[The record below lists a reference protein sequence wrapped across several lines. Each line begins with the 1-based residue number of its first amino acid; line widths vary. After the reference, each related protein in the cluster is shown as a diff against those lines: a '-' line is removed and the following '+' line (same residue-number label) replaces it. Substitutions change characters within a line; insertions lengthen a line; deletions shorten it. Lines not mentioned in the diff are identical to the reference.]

1 MSEVKKTLG
10 EKIYEKK
17 MSLEKIDKKIKN
29 LTIKKSELIKELK
42 ILEME
47 EKTKQYQ
54 LLEISL
60 KESGMTLSSLIET
73 IKEKGGG
80 NNDLRS
86 LPWNYLKVKIALK

>member
-86 LPWNYLKVKIALK
+86 LP

>member
-73 IKEKGGG
+73 IKEKEGE
-80 NNDLRS
+80 
-86 LPWNYLKVKIALK
+86 IMI

>member
-29 LTIKKSELIKELK
+29 LTIKKRELIKELK

-60 KESGMTLSSLIET
+60 KESGMTLSSLIAT
-73 IKEKGGG
+73 IKKKGGG
-80 NNDLRS
+80 E
-86 LPWNYLKVKIALK
+86 

>member
-10 EKIYEKK
+10 EKINEKK
-17 MSLEKIDKKIKN
+17 MSLEKVDKKIKS
-29 LTIKKSELIKELK
+29 LTSKKNELIKELK

-60 KESGMTLSSLIET
+60 KESGMTLSGLIAT
-73 IKEKGGG
+73 IKKKGGG
-80 NNDLRS
+80 E
-86 LPWNYLKVKIALK
+86 

>member
-10 EKIYEKK
+10 EKINEKK
-17 MSLEKIDKKIKN
+17 MSLEKVDKKIKS
-29 LTIKKSELIKELK
+29 LTSKKNELIKELK

-60 KESGMTLSSLIET
+60 KESGMTLSSLIAT
-73 IKEKGGG
+73 IKKKGGG
-80 NNDLRS
+80 E
-86 LPWNYLKVKIALK
+86 

>member
-17 MSLEKIDKKIKN
+17 MSLEEIDKKIKK
-29 LTIKKSELIKELK
+29 LTIKKSEFMKELK

-47 EKTKQYQ
+47 EKAKQYQ

-60 KESGMTLSSLIET
+60 KETGMTLSNLIET

-80 NNDLRS
+80 
-86 LPWNYLKVKIALK
+86 K

>member
-60 KESGMTLSSLIET
+60 KESGMTLSSLIAT
-73 IKEKGGG
+73 IKKKGGG
-80 NNDLRS
+80 E
-86 LPWNYLKVKIALK
+86 